1 MPTCVIYFDLEND
14 SMTTEEYYN
23 YCVQSLY
30 IDNLYH
36 IVFKV
41 NNLEYPALF
50 EAESKSTTFYD
61 ITKSIDLDNNY
72 YLQLAL
78 NGAVNIKTTG
88 VEFPYIK
95 MREMSALNTIFY
107 IETFFYK
114 MLSIDSFEIVDIA
127 EGICNLQ
134 KYKLFVYRIFATNN
148 SLNKLSIYF
157 KYCKTFDDI
166 TFLGTAINITELSNI
181 LYTLRQYT
189 FNDINTLCTSLY
201 DRLGKNLNKRLEE
214 NIKNTIKT
222 FQKNIE
228 EALTIHNLNSN
239 VFMNSKLVDILS
251 KFITYEKCDVYA
263 KLLNSIES
271 ILTYTD
277 IYNTTYNKLKKICN
291 FKINIKNS
299 IYYPGVSGGKYH
311 IRYII
316 QHKHNTIHHK
326 NNKRKTQ
333 KRKSRK

>member
-107 IETFFYK
+107 IETFFYDVVVGEISCNK
-114 MLSIDSFEIVDIA
+114 TTKPSIW
-127 EGICNLQ
+127 
-134 KYKLFVYRIFATNN
+134 
-148 SLNKLSIYF
+148 
-157 KYCKTFDDI
+157 
-166 TFLGTAINITELSNI
+166 
-181 LYTLRQYT
+181 
-189 FNDINTLCTSLY
+189 NTLLTGLTNVTISHNTLFHNNFETS
-201 DRLGKNLNKRLEE
+201 KRS
-214 NIKNTIKT
+214 
-222 FQKNIE
+222 
-228 EALTIHNLNSN
+228 TIHNNIVIN
-239 VFMNSKLVDILS
+239 NATYFILS
-251 KFITYEKCDVYA
+251 LELPNCSLVGETFLIV
-263 KLLNSIES
+263 
-271 ILTYTD
+271 
-277 IYNTTYNKLKKICN
+277 
-291 FKINIKNS
+291 
-299 IYYPGVSGGKYH
+299 
-311 IRYII
+311 
-316 QHKHNTIHHK
+316 
-326 NNKRKTQ
+326 
-333 KRKSRK
+333 